1 MAINPNIALGVQP
14 IQQQP
19 NMLAQYAQI
28 MAIRA
33 AQQETEGYEGVRNAI
48 TGGMDAGDPRMLQ
61 YGKRGIE
68 AFRAAGEGRVKQ
80 QDALTKAYVNQRKS
94 LDFVSTPD
102 DLLAHGLSQ
111 FNDPVIAPQLK
122 AQGLTP
128 EKLTASFQRQL
139 ATEGFE
145 SLLKKRAMGLD
156 DWYKDQTSRRNTDVS
171 SGPGYQQA
179 ALAREKYKD
188 QLAAGGDIVTTTVP
202 DPENPGQRIE
212 IQARRDMRTGQLIP
226 LEVAPMPMR
235 VDISPSSATSS
246 FQPSG
251 GGAPNVNALAPQGGA
266 APNVNA
272 LNPNAPQQQGPVFA
286 MPKSTTAP
294 TLTEVDD
301 PANPGQKLRVD
312 ARVYKQGTTL
322 GAPGVFGVART
333 ENLTPAQKQ
342 KLKGEISKDF
352 EAVQRVVG
360 QTNELLE
367 SIDAVRSSDLERVSG
382 PVDARTFTVSEKG
395 KMAET
400 RFENLKG
407 KVTAIAKANASL
419 GGAIGSIANQE
430 WQILANQI
438 AVLELASGKK
448 PNLEQIDRL
457 EREAMS
463 IVNRMRDGF
472 QRQYGT
478 EVEALAPQYKE
489 VPNVNYT
496 PGQYTATGKKKSSV
510 DNENPWLK

>member
-156 DWYKDQTSRRNTDVS
+156 DWYKDQTSRRNQDVS

-202 DPENPGQRIE
+202 DPENRGQRIE
-212 IQARRDMRTGQLIP
+212 IQARRDLRTGQLIP

-251 GGAPNVNALAPQGGA
+251 GGAPNVNALAPQGDA

-272 LNPNAPQQQGPVFA
+272 LNPNAPQATSTFA
-286 MPKSTTAP
+286 MPKSTTPPVAVIGKDGNTVLMSSKEAVSTGATP
-294 TLTEVDD
+294 ATPATE
-301 PANPGQKLRVD
+301 ARAAAIRKLPD
-312 ARVYKQGTTL
+312 AVAQSRDALNLIDKMVGKEDGSTKP
-322 GAPGVFGVART
+322 APGFKGAVGAGIGLRFIPGTSESDFQSMYDQISGGAFLQAFNT
-333 ENLTPAQKQ
+333 
-342 KLKGEISKDF
+342 LKG
-352 EAVQRVVG
+352 
-360 QTNELLE
+360 
-367 SIDAVRSSDLERVSG
+367 
-382 PVDARTFTVSEKG
+382 
-395 KMAET
+395 
-400 RFENLKG
+400 
-407 KVTAIAKANASL
+407 
-419 GGAIGSIANQE
+419 GGAITEKEGEKATAAIT
-430 WQILANQI
+430 
-438 AVLELASGKK
+438 
-448 PNLEQIDRL
+448 
-457 EREAMS
+457 
-463 IVNRMRDGF
+463 RMKLSTSEKAF
-472 QRQYGT
+472 
-478 EVEALAPQYKE
+478 VEAAREFQDVLRRGIATAQKELSSGSGGAPAD
-489 VPNVNYT
+489 PL
-496 PGQYTATGKKKSSV
+496 GIR
-510 DNENPWLK
+510 